1 MLELQRTH
9 RTKGYLNGTVCECII
24 EMCNPRAAGELCVME
39 RAGLHHSLHGRLE
52 ESRVREADRDG
63 ARGGGVEERHHT
75 DSMND
80 TSYDCLGQSCSLWV
94 PILHSPT
101 VLHFTSPVA
110 LIYYTQQNCYRLDS
124 VLLPISF
131 QTFSLGD
138 IPGIFIFF
146 ATLYSFVFV
155 LLMVMDN
162 QPRASLW
169 SFKYQRW
176 SCLLIIPS
184 TPSPCNVHGS
194 YLMLLILWL
203 NFCMCLPLDRSIEKN
218 KTNADGKLILVSCT
232 IELSITLNSLW
243 AVVSSVSFSA
253 AAQQAKGPE

>member
-131 QTFSLGD
+131 QTFTPGY

-194 YLMLLILWL
+194 YLSAFDFVVEFLYVPAAGQIDRKKQNKCRWQI
-203 NFCMCLPLDRSIEKN
+203 NFGFVYYRTVN
-218 KTNADGKLILVSCT
+218 NA
-232 IELSITLNSLW
+232 
-243 AVVSSVSFSA
+243 
-253 AAQQAKGPE
+253 Q